1 MRSFKF
7 KKSGILSFAMC
18 FLLSS
23 TAAFAV
29 SSVPFE
35 GNPIGG
41 SFDPGV
47 VDQTNLIQLKEYER
61 RTRENM
67 EEHERGREVIEMDKK
82 MREQVDQLPNKEVS
96 FKLNSIKF
104 TGNTRFTEEQL
115 MDLICERIGNEVT
128 INDLITMAN
137 MVTEYYQ
144 QNGYISTIAYLP
156 PQKVQDGNVE
166 IVVMEGKY
174 GKVEIE
180 GNKWARD
187 KFVRATYLKDK
198 NIEPENVL
206 NVRDIQ
212 ETLREMNASG
222 YMKGQVSMQ
231 DNEESAQYTDL
242 TLQMKDRFPIDFDFR
257 FDNQGRDAI
266 GLNRAVFFAG
276 MYNLTGWGDKLLST
290 TALARRSVSQ
300 GIFYSVPI
308 GRHETKL
315 NLGYS
320 YSGLTM
326 GEEWKDLDI
335 KGHSHNFFVGLS
347 RRLVKTENYKLYGDV
362 SLDIRNTKSTIGEQ
376 KLVLPG
382 GAYKTRALRVNLTNI
397 KDDFYGKWFGNV
409 GASVGLPIMNAS
421 DEFDGYHERWLPTNK
436 YVKVNANLARL
447 QILPM
452 RSMAI
457 IQAGGQWASHGLY
470 ASEKMQ
476 FGGISSVRGYEEGFL
491 LSDYGVT
498 ASLEL
503 RSHIPFL
510 NRILPEKLQFID
522 DSIQWAAFYDAGW
535 FGNVGTGT
543 YGPNY
548 VMSVG
553 GGLIVRLTRYLS
565 GNVYIGIPI
574 GDKPEGASNC
584 RVHFTITSNI
594 L

>member
-1 MRSFKF
+1 MRNFKF
-7 KKSGILSFAMC
+7 KKLDMLLLPLC
-18 FLLSS
+18 FLVFS
-23 TAAFAV
+23 AQAFAV
-29 SSVPFE
+29 PSVPIE

-104 TGNTRFTEEQL
+104 TGNTCFTEEQL

-198 NIEPENVL
+198 NIETEKVL

-222 YMKGQVSMQ
+222 YMKGQVSMV

-300 GIFYSVPI
+300 GVFYSVPI

-326 GEEWKDLDI
+326 GEQWKDYDI
-335 KGHSHNFFVGLS
+335 KGHSHNFFAGLS
-347 RRLVKTENYKLYGDV
+347 RRLVKTENYKLYGDI
-362 SLDIRNTKSTIGEQ
+362 SLDIRNTKTTLGEQ
-376 KLVLPG
+376 KFLLNE
-382 GAYKTRALRVNLTNI
+382 YKTRALRVNFTNI
-397 KDDFYGKWFGNV
+397 KDDFYGKWFGNI
-409 GASVGLPIMNAS
+409 GASVGLPIMGAS
-421 DEFDGYHERWLPTNK
+421 DEYDGYHYDWLPTNK
-436 YVKVNANLARL
+436 FVKVNANLARL

-470 ASEKMQ
+470 PSEKMQ

-498 ASLEL
+498 ASLEF

-535 FGNVGTGT
+535 FGNVGTDT
-543 YGPNY
+543 YGPSY

-565 GNVYIGIPI
+565 GNVYIGIPL
-574 GDKPEGASNC
+574 GNKPEGASNC

>member
-1 MRSFKF
+1 MRNFKF
-7 KKSGILSFAMC
+7 KKLDML
-18 FLLSS
+18 FLPLCLLVFS
-23 TAAFAV
+23 AQAFAV
-29 SSVPFE
+29 PSVPIE

-82 MREQVDQLPNKEVS
+82 MRDEVDKLPNKEVS

-104 TGNTRFTEEQL
+104 TGNTCFTEEQL
-115 MDLICERIGNEVT
+115 MDLICERVGSEVT

-198 NIEPENVL
+198 NIETEKVL

-222 YMKGQVSMQ
+222 YMKGQVSMV

-300 GIFYSVPI
+300 GVFYSVPI

-326 GEEWKDLDI
+326 GEQWKEFDI
-335 KGHSHNFFVGLS
+335 KGHSHNFFAGLS

-376 KLVLPG
+376 KFLLNE
-382 GAYKTRALRVNLTNI
+382 YKTRALRVNFTNI
-397 KDDFYGKWFGNV
+397 KDDFYGKWFGNI
-409 GASVGLPIMNAS
+409 GASIGLPIMDAS
-421 DEFDGYHERWLPTNK
+421 DEYDGYHYDWLPTNK
-436 YVKVNANLARL
+436 FVKVNANIARL

-470 ASEKMQ
+470 PSEKMQ

-498 ASLEL
+498 ASLEF

-510 NRILPEKLQFID
+510 NRILPEKLKFID

-535 FGNVGTGT
+535 FGNVGTDT
-543 YGPNY
+543 YGPSY

-565 GNVYIGIPI
+565 GNVYIGIPL
-574 GDKPEGASNC
+574 GNKPEGASNC

>member
-7 KKSGILSFAMC
+7 KKSNVLSVILC

-23 TAAFAV
+23 TTAF
-29 SSVPFE
+29 SVPSIPME

-47 VDQTNLIQLKEYER
+47 IDQTNLIQLKEYER
-61 RTRENM
+61 KTRENM
-67 EEHERGREVIEMDKK
+67 EEHERGREVIEMNKK

-115 MDLICERIGNEVT
+115 MDLICEKIGNEVT

-300 GIFYSVPI
+300 GVFYSVPI

-326 GEEWKDLDI
+326 GEQWKEFDI
-335 KGHSHNFFVGLS
+335 KGHSHNFFAGLS
-347 RRLVKTENYKLYGDV
+347 RRLVKTENYKLYGDI
-362 SLDIRNTKSTIGEQ
+362 SLDIRNTKSTFGEQ
-376 KLVLPG
+376 KITLNE
-382 GAYKTRALRVNLTNI
+382 YKTRALRVNFTNI

-409 GASVGLPIMNAS
+409 GASVGLPMMDAS
-421 DEFDGYHERWLPTNK
+421 DEFDGYHYDWLPTNK
-436 YVKVNANLARL
+436 FVKVNANLARL

-470 ASEKMQ
+470 PSEKMQ

-498 ASLEL
+498 ASLEF

-535 FGNVGTGT
+535 FGNVGTDT
-543 YGPNY
+543 YGPSY

>member
-1 MRSFKF
+1 MRNFKF
-7 KKSGILSFAMC
+7 KKLDMLLLPLC
-18 FLLSS
+18 FLVFS
-23 TAAFAV
+23 TQAFAIP
-29 SSVPFE
+29 SVPIE

-61 RTRENM
+61 KTRENM

-104 TGNTRFTEEQL
+104 TGNTCFTEEQL

-198 NIEPENVL
+198 NIETEKVL

-222 YMKGQVSMQ
+222 YMKGQVSMV

-290 TALARRSVSQ
+290 TALAGRSVSQ
-300 GIFYSVPI
+300 GVFYSVPI

-326 GEEWKDLDI
+326 GEQWKDYDI
-335 KGHSHNFFVGLS
+335 KGHSHNFFAGLS
-347 RRLVKTENYKLYGDV
+347 RRLVKTENYKLYGDI
-362 SLDIRNTKSTIGEQ
+362 SLDIRNTKTTLGEQ
-376 KLVLPG
+376 KFLLNE
-382 GAYKTRALRVNLTNI
+382 YKTRALRVNFTNI
-397 KDDFYGKWFGNV
+397 KDDFYGKWFGNI
-409 GASVGLPIMNAS
+409 GASVGLPIMDAS
-421 DEFDGYHERWLPTNK
+421 DEYDHYHYDWLPTNK

-470 ASEKMQ
+470 PSEKMQ

-498 ASLEL
+498 ASLEF

-535 FGNVGTGT
+535 FGNVGTDT
-543 YGPNY
+543 YGPSY

-565 GNVYIGIPI
+565 GNVYIGIPL
-574 GDKPEGASNC
+574 GNKPEGASNC

>member
-1 MRSFKF
+1 MRNFKF
-7 KKSGILSFAMC
+7 KKLDMLLLPLC
-18 FLLSS
+18 FLVFS
-23 TAAFAV
+23 TQAFAIP
-29 SSVPFE
+29 SVPIE

-61 RTRENM
+61 KTRENM

-104 TGNTRFTEEQL
+104 TGNTCFTEEQL

-198 NIEPENVL
+198 NIETEKVL

-222 YMKGQVSMQ
+222 YMKGQVSMV

-300 GIFYSVPI
+300 GVFYSVPI

-326 GEEWKDLDI
+326 GEQWKDYDI
-335 KGHSHNFFVGLS
+335 KGHSHNFFAGLS
-347 RRLVKTENYKLYGDV
+347 RRLVKTENYKLYGDI
-362 SLDIRNTKSTIGEQ
+362 SLDIRNTKTTLGEQ
-376 KLVLPG
+376 KFLLNE
-382 GAYKTRALRVNLTNI
+382 YKTRALRVNFTNI
-397 KDDFYGKWFGNV
+397 KDDFYGKWFGNI
-409 GASVGLPIMNAS
+409 GASVGLPIMGAS
-421 DEFDGYHERWLPTNK
+421 DEYDGYHYDWLPTNK

-470 ASEKMQ
+470 PSEKMQ

-498 ASLEL
+498 ASLEF

-535 FGNVGTGT
+535 FGNVGTDT
-543 YGPNY
+543 YGPSY

-565 GNVYIGIPI
+565 GNVYIGIPL
-574 GDKPEGASNC
+574 GNKPEGASNC

>member
-1 MRSFKF
+1 MHNFKF
-7 KKSGILSFAMC
+7 KKLDMLLLPLC
-18 FLLSS
+18 FLVFS
-23 TAAFAV
+23 TQAFAIP
-29 SSVPFE
+29 SVPIE

-61 RTRENM
+61 KTRENM

-104 TGNTRFTEEQL
+104 TGNTCFTEEQL

-198 NIEPENVL
+198 NIETEKVL

-222 YMKGQVSMQ
+222 YMKGQVSMV

-300 GIFYSVPI
+300 GVFYSVPI

-326 GEEWKDLDI
+326 GEQWKDYDI
-335 KGHSHNFFVGLS
+335 KGHSHNFFAGLS
-347 RRLVKTENYKLYGDV
+347 RRLVKTENYKLYGDI
-362 SLDIRNTKSTIGEQ
+362 SLDIRNTKTTLGEQ
-376 KLVLPG
+376 KFLLNE
-382 GAYKTRALRVNLTNI
+382 YKTRALRVNFTNI
-397 KDDFYGKWFGNV
+397 KDDFYGKWFGNI
-409 GASVGLPIMNAS
+409 GASVGLPIMDAS
-421 DEFDGYHERWLPTNK
+421 DEYDHYHYDWLPTNK

-470 ASEKMQ
+470 PSEKMQ

-498 ASLEL
+498 ASLEF

-535 FGNVGTGT
+535 FGNVGTDT
-543 YGPNY
+543 YGPSY

-565 GNVYIGIPI
+565 GNVYIGIPL
-574 GDKPEGASNC
+574 GNKPEGASNC

>member
-1 MRSFKF
+1 MLHCRF
-7 KKSGILSFAMC
+7 KKLGAPLLLLC
-18 FLLSS
+18 FLATTNTALSIPME
-23 TAAFAV
+23 AAQNV
-29 SSVPFE
+29 
-35 GNPIGG
+35 GN
-41 SFDPGV
+41 FDPGV
-47 VDQTNLIQLKEYER
+47 IDQTNLIQMKEYEY
-61 RTRENM
+61 RTRENLK
-67 EEHERGREVIEMDKK
+67 EHERGREVIEMDKK
-82 MREQVDQLPNKEVS
+82 MRDEVDKLPNKEVS

-104 TGNTRFTEEQL
+104 TGNTQFTEEQL
-115 MDLICERIGNEVT
+115 MDLICEKIGQEVT
-128 INDLITMAN
+128 INDLIGFAN

-144 QNGYISTIAYLP
+144 QRGYISTIAYLP

-166 IVVMEGKY
+166 IIVMEGKY

-198 NIEPENVL
+198 NIEPGKVL
-206 NVRDIQ
+206 NIADIQ
-212 ETLREMNASG
+212 ESLREMNATR
-222 YMKGQVSMQ
+222 YMRGQVSMQ
-231 DNEESAQYTDL
+231 DSEESAQYTDF
-242 TLQMKDRFPIDFDFR
+242 TLEMKDRFPIDFDFR

-300 GIFYSVPI
+300 GVFYSVPI

-326 GEEWKDLDI
+326 GEQWKDYDI
-335 KGHSHNFFVGLS
+335 KGHSHNFFAGLS
-347 RRLVKTENYKLYGDV
+347 RRLVKTENYKLYGDI

-376 KLVLPG
+376 KFLLNE
-382 GAYKTRALRVNLTNI
+382 YKTRALRVNFTNI
-397 KDDFYGKWFGNV
+397 KDDFYGKWFGNI
-409 GASVGLPIMNAS
+409 GASVGLPIMDAS
-421 DEFDGYHERWLPTNK
+421 DEYDGYHYDWLPTNK
-436 YVKVNANLARL
+436 FVKVNANIARL

-498 ASLEL
+498 ASLEF

>member
-1 MRSFKF
+1 MRNFKF
-7 KKSGILSFAMC
+7 KKLDMLLLPLC
-18 FLLSS
+18 FLVFS
-23 TAAFAV
+23 TQAFAIP
-29 SSVPFE
+29 SVPIE

-61 RTRENM
+61 KTRENM

-104 TGNTRFTEEQL
+104 TGNTCFTEEQL

-198 NIEPENVL
+198 NIETEKVL

-222 YMKGQVSMQ
+222 YMKGQVSMV

-300 GIFYSVPI
+300 GVFYSVPI

-326 GEEWKDLDI
+326 GEQWKDYDI
-335 KGHSHNFFVGLS
+335 KGHSHNFFAGLS
-347 RRLVKTENYKLYGDV
+347 RRLVKTENYKLYGDI
-362 SLDIRNTKSTIGEQ
+362 SLDIRNTKTTLGEQ
-376 KLVLPG
+376 KFLLNE
-382 GAYKTRALRVNLTNI
+382 YKTRALRVNFTNI
-397 KDDFYGKWFGNV
+397 KDDFYGKWFGNI
-409 GASVGLPIMNAS
+409 GASVGLPIMDAS
-421 DEFDGYHERWLPTNK
+421 DEYDGYHYDWLPTNK
-436 YVKVNANLARL
+436 FVKVNANIARL

-470 ASEKMQ
+470 PSEKMQ

-498 ASLEL
+498 ASLEF

-535 FGNVGTGT
+535 FGNVGTDT
-543 YGPNY
+543 YGPSY

-565 GNVYIGIPI
+565 GNVYIGIPL
-574 GDKPEGASNC
+574 GNKPEGASNC

>member
-1 MRSFKF
+1 MRNFKF
-7 KKSGILSFAMC
+7 KKLDMLLLPLC
-18 FLLSS
+18 FLVFS
-23 TAAFAV
+23 AQAFAV
-29 SSVPFE
+29 PSVPIE

-47 VDQTNLIQLKEYER
+47 LDQTNLIQLKEYER

-104 TGNTRFTEEQL
+104 TGNTCFTEEQL

-198 NIEPENVL
+198 NIETEKVL

-222 YMKGQVSMQ
+222 YMKGQVSMV

-300 GIFYSVPI
+300 GVFYSVPI

-326 GEEWKDLDI
+326 GEQWKDYDI
-335 KGHSHNFFVGLS
+335 KGHSHNFFAGLS
-347 RRLVKTENYKLYGDV
+347 RRLVKTENYKLYGDI
-362 SLDIRNTKSTIGEQ
+362 SLDIRNTKTTLGEQ
-376 KLVLPG
+376 KFLLNE
-382 GAYKTRALRVNLTNI
+382 YKTRALRVNFTNI
-397 KDDFYGKWFGNV
+397 KDDFYGKWFGNI
-409 GASVGLPIMNAS
+409 GASVGLPIMDAS
-421 DEFDGYHERWLPTNK
+421 DEFDGYHYDWLPTNK

-470 ASEKMQ
+470 PSEKMQ

-498 ASLEL
+498 ASLEF

-535 FGNVGTGT
+535 FGNVGTDT
-543 YGPNY
+543 YGPSY

-565 GNVYIGIPI
+565 GNVYIGIPL
-574 GDKPEGASNC
+574 GNKPEGASNC

>member
-1 MRSFKF
+1 MRNFKF
-7 KKSGILSFAMC
+7 KKLDMLLLPLC
-18 FLLSS
+18 FLVFS
-23 TAAFAV
+23 AQAFAV
-29 SSVPFE
+29 PSVPIE

-104 TGNTRFTEEQL
+104 TGNTCFTEEQL

-198 NIEPENVL
+198 NIETEKVL

-222 YMKGQVSMQ
+222 YMKGQVSMV

-300 GIFYSVPI
+300 GVFYSVPI

-326 GEEWKDLDI
+326 GEQWKDYDI
-335 KGHSHNFFVGLS
+335 KGHSHNFFAGLS
-347 RRLVKTENYKLYGDV
+347 RRLVKTENYKLYGDI
-362 SLDIRNTKSTIGEQ
+362 SLDIRNTKTTLGEQ
-376 KLVLPG
+376 KFLLNE
-382 GAYKTRALRVNLTNI
+382 YKTRALRVNFTNI
-397 KDDFYGKWFGNV
+397 KDDFYGKWFGNI
-409 GASVGLPIMNAS
+409 GASVGLPIMDAS
-421 DEFDGYHERWLPTNK
+421 DEYDHYHYDWLPTNK

-470 ASEKMQ
+470 PSEKMQ

-498 ASLEL
+498 ASLEF

-535 FGNVGTGT
+535 FGNVGTDT
-543 YGPNY
+543 YGPSY

-565 GNVYIGIPI
+565 GNVYIGIPL
-574 GDKPEGASNC
+574 GNKPEGASNC

>member
-7 KKSGILSFAMC
+7 KKSDVLSVILC

-23 TAAFAV
+23 TTAF
-29 SSVPFE
+29 SVPSIPME

-47 VDQTNLIQLKEYER
+47 IDQTNLIQLKEYER
-61 RTRENM
+61 KTRENM
-67 EEHERGREVIEMDKK
+67 EEHERGREVIEMNKK

-115 MDLICERIGNEVT
+115 MDLICEKIGNEVT

-300 GIFYSVPI
+300 GVFYSVPI

-326 GEEWKDLDI
+326 GEQWKEFDI
-335 KGHSHNFFVGLS
+335 KGHSHNFFAGLS
-347 RRLVKTENYKLYGDV
+347 RRLVKTENYKLYGDI
-362 SLDIRNTKSTIGEQ
+362 SLDIRNTKSTFGEQ
-376 KLVLPG
+376 KITLNE
-382 GAYKTRALRVNLTNI
+382 YKTRALRVNFTNI

-409 GASVGLPIMNAS
+409 GASVGLPMMDAS
-421 DEFDGYHERWLPTNK
+421 DEYDDFHYDWLPTNK
-436 YVKVNANLARL
+436 FVKVNANLARL

-470 ASEKMQ
+470 PSEKMQ

-498 ASLEL
+498 ASLEF

-535 FGNVGTGT
+535 FGNVGTDT
-543 YGPNY
+543 YGPSY

-565 GNVYIGIPI
+565 GNIYIGIPI

>member
-1 MRSFKF
+1 MRKYRF
-7 KKSGILSFAMC
+7 KKPNV
-18 FLLSS
+18 FLLIMATMLLTTS
-23 TAAFAV
+23 TALSLPMEAPQGV
-29 SSVPFE
+29 
-35 GNPIGG
+35 GN
-41 SFDPGV
+41 FDPGV
-47 VDQTNLIQLKEYER
+47 IDQTNLIQLKEYEY
-61 RTRENM
+61 RTREDM
-67 EEHERGREVIEMDKK
+67 KEHERGREVIEMNKK
-82 MREQVDQLPNKEVS
+82 MRDEVDKLPNKEVS

-104 TGNTRFTEEQL
+104 TGNTQFTEEQL
-115 MDLICERIGNEVT
+115 MDLICEKIGQEVT
-128 INDLITMAN
+128 INDLIGYAN
-137 MVTEYYQ
+137 MVTEFYQ
-144 QNGYISTIAYLP
+144 QRGYISTIAYLP

-198 NIEPENVL
+198 NIETEKVL
-206 NVRDIQ
+206 NVHDIQ

-257 FDNQGRDAI
+257 FDNQGRDAV

-300 GIFYSVPI
+300 GVFYSIPI
-308 GRHETKL
+308 GRHETKI

-326 GEEWKDLDI
+326 GEQWKDFDI
-335 KGHSHNFFVGLS
+335 KGSSHNFFGGIS
-347 RRLVKTENYKLYGDV
+347 RRLVKTENYKLYGDI
-362 SLDIRNTKSTIGEQ
+362 SLDIRNTKTTIGEQ
-376 KLVLPG
+376 KLTLYD
-382 GAYKTRALRVNLTNI
+382 YKTRALRVNLTNI
-397 KDDFYGKWFGNV
+397 KDDFYGKWFGNI
-409 GASVGLPIMNAS
+409 GASVGLPIMGAS
-421 DEFDGYHERWLPTNK
+421 DEYDSFHYDWLPTNK
-436 YVKVNANLARL
+436 FVKVNANIARL
-447 QILPM
+447 QMLPM

-470 ASEKMQ
+470 PSEKMQ
-476 FGGISSVRGYEEGFL
+476 FGGISTVRGYEEGFML
-491 LSDYGVT
+491 NDYGVT

-510 NRILPEKLQFID
+510 NRILPEKLRFID

-535 FGNVGTGT
+535 FGNVGTST
-543 YGPNY
+543 YGPSY
-548 VMSVG
+548 MMSVG
-553 GGLIVRLTRYLS
+553 GGLIVRLTKYLS

-584 RVHFTITSNI
+584 RVHFTVTSNI

>member
-1 MRSFKF
+1 MRNFKF
-7 KKSGILSFAMC
+7 KKLDMLLLPLC
-18 FLLSS
+18 FLVFS
-23 TAAFAV
+23 TQAFAIP
-29 SSVPFE
+29 SVPIE

-104 TGNTRFTEEQL
+104 TGNTCFTEEQL

-198 NIEPENVL
+198 NIETEKVL

-222 YMKGQVSMQ
+222 YMKGQVSMV

-300 GIFYSVPI
+300 GVFYSVPI

-326 GEEWKDLDI
+326 GEQWKDYDI
-335 KGHSHNFFVGLS
+335 KGHSHNFFAGLS
-347 RRLVKTENYKLYGDV
+347 RRLVKTENYKLYGDI
-362 SLDIRNTKSTIGEQ
+362 SLDIRNTKTTLGEQ
-376 KLVLPG
+376 KFLLNE
-382 GAYKTRALRVNLTNI
+382 YKTRALRVNFTNI
-397 KDDFYGKWFGNV
+397 KDDFYGKWFGNI
-409 GASVGLPIMNAS
+409 GASVGLPIMDAS
-421 DEFDGYHERWLPTNK
+421 DEFDGYHYDWLPTNK

-470 ASEKMQ
+470 PSEKMQ

-498 ASLEL
+498 ASLEF

-535 FGNVGTGT
+535 FGNVGTDT
-543 YGPNY
+543 YGPSY

-565 GNVYIGIPI
+565 GNVYIGIPL
-574 GDKPEGASNC
+574 GNKPEGASNC

>member
-1 MRSFKF
+1 MRNFKF
-7 KKSGILSFAMC
+7 KKLDMLLLPLC
-18 FLLSS
+18 FLVFS
-23 TAAFAV
+23 TQAFAIP
-29 SSVPFE
+29 SVPIE

-61 RTRENM
+61 KTRENM

-104 TGNTRFTEEQL
+104 TGNTCFTEEQL

-198 NIEPENVL
+198 NIETEKVL

-222 YMKGQVSMQ
+222 YMKGQVSMV

-300 GIFYSVPI
+300 GVFYSVPI

-326 GEEWKDLDI
+326 GEQWKDYDI
-335 KGHSHNFFVGLS
+335 KGHSHNFFAGLS
-347 RRLVKTENYKLYGDV
+347 RRLVKTENYKLYGDI
-362 SLDIRNTKSTIGEQ
+362 SLDIRNTKTTLGEQ
-376 KLVLPG
+376 KFLLNE
-382 GAYKTRALRVNLTNI
+382 YKTRALRVNFTNI
-397 KDDFYGKWFGNV
+397 KDDFYGKWFGNI
-409 GASVGLPIMNAS
+409 GASVGLPIMGAS
-421 DEFDGYHERWLPTNK
+421 DEYDGYHYDWLPTNK
-436 YVKVNANLARL
+436 FVKVNANLARL

-470 ASEKMQ
+470 PSEKMQ

-498 ASLEL
+498 ASLEF

-535 FGNVGTGT
+535 FGNVGTDT
-543 YGPNY
+543 YGPSY

-565 GNVYIGIPI
+565 GNVYIGIPL
-574 GDKPEGASNC
+574 GNKPEGASNC

>member
-1 MRSFKF
+1 MRNFKF
-7 KKSGILSFAMC
+7 KKLDMLLLPLC
-18 FLLSS
+18 FLVFS
-23 TAAFAV
+23 AQAFAV
-29 SSVPFE
+29 PSVPIE

-61 RTRENM
+61 KTRENM

-104 TGNTRFTEEQL
+104 TGNTCFTEEQL

-198 NIEPENVL
+198 NIETEKVL

-222 YMKGQVSMQ
+222 YMKGQVSMV

-300 GIFYSVPI
+300 GVFYSVPI

-326 GEEWKDLDI
+326 GEQWKDYDI
-335 KGHSHNFFVGLS
+335 KGHSHNFFAGLS
-347 RRLVKTENYKLYGDV
+347 RRLVKTENYKLYGDI
-362 SLDIRNTKSTIGEQ
+362 SLDIRNTKTTLGEQ
-376 KLVLPG
+376 KFLLNE
-382 GAYKTRALRVNLTNI
+382 YKTRALRVNFTNI
-397 KDDFYGKWFGNV
+397 KDDFYGKWFGNI
-409 GASVGLPIMNAS
+409 GASVGLPIMGAS
-421 DEFDGYHERWLPTNK
+421 DEYDGYHYDWLPTNK
-436 YVKVNANLARL
+436 FVKVNANLARL

-470 ASEKMQ
+470 PSEKMQ

-498 ASLEL
+498 ASLEF

-535 FGNVGTGT
+535 FGNVGTDT
-543 YGPNY
+543 YGPSY

-565 GNVYIGIPI
+565 GNVYIGIPL
-574 GDKPEGASNC
+574 GNKPEGASNC

>member
-1 MRSFKF
+1 MRNFKF
-7 KKSGILSFAMC
+7 KKLDMLLLPLC
-18 FLLSS
+18 FLVFS
-23 TAAFAV
+23 AQAFAV
-29 SSVPFE
+29 PSVPIE

-104 TGNTRFTEEQL
+104 TGNTCFTEEQL

-198 NIEPENVL
+198 NIETEKVL

-222 YMKGQVSMQ
+222 YMKGQVSMV

-300 GIFYSVPI
+300 GVFYSVPI

-326 GEEWKDLDI
+326 GEQWKDYDI
-335 KGHSHNFFVGLS
+335 KGHSHNFFAGLS
-347 RRLVKTENYKLYGDV
+347 RRLVKTENYKLYGDI
-362 SLDIRNTKSTIGEQ
+362 SLDIRNTKTTLGEQ
-376 KLVLPG
+376 KFLLNE
-382 GAYKTRALRVNLTNI
+382 YKTRALRVNFTNI
-397 KDDFYGKWFGNV
+397 KDDFYGKWFGNI
-409 GASVGLPIMNAS
+409 GASVGLPIMGAS
-421 DEFDGYHERWLPTNK
+421 DEFDGYHYDWLPTNK

-470 ASEKMQ
+470 PSEKMQ

-498 ASLEL
+498 ASLEF

-535 FGNVGTGT
+535 FGNVGTDT
-543 YGPNY
+543 YGPSY

-565 GNVYIGIPI
+565 GNVYIGIPL
-574 GDKPEGASNC
+574 GNKPEGASNC

>member
-1 MRSFKF
+1 MRNFKF
-7 KKSGILSFAMC
+7 KKLDMLLLPLC
-18 FLLSS
+18 FLVFS
-23 TAAFAV
+23 TQAFAV
-29 SSVPFE
+29 PSVPIE

-104 TGNTRFTEEQL
+104 TGNTCFTEEQL

-198 NIEPENVL
+198 NIETEKVL

-222 YMKGQVSMQ
+222 YMKGQVSMV

-300 GIFYSVPI
+300 GVFYSVPI

-326 GEEWKDLDI
+326 GEQWKDYDI
-335 KGHSHNFFVGLS
+335 KGHSHNFFAGLS
-347 RRLVKTENYKLYGDV
+347 RRLVKTENYKLYGDI
-362 SLDIRNTKSTIGEQ
+362 SLDIRNTKTTLGEQ
-376 KLVLPG
+376 KFLLNE
-382 GAYKTRALRVNLTNI
+382 YKTRALRVNFTNI
-397 KDDFYGKWFGNV
+397 KDDFYGKWFGNI
-409 GASVGLPIMNAS
+409 GASVGLPIMDAS

-470 ASEKMQ
+470 PSEKMQ

-498 ASLEL
+498 ASLEF

-535 FGNVGTGT
+535 FGNVGTDT
-543 YGPNY
+543 YGPSY

-565 GNVYIGIPI
+565 GNVYIGIPL
-574 GDKPEGASNC
+574 GNKPEGASNC

>member
-1 MRSFKF
+1 MRNFKF
-7 KKSGILSFAMC
+7 KKLNMLLLPLC
-18 FLLSS
+18 FLFFS
-23 TAAFAV
+23 TQAFAIP
-29 SSVPFE
+29 SVPIE

-104 TGNTRFTEEQL
+104 TGNTCFTEEQL

-198 NIEPENVL
+198 NIETEKVL

-222 YMKGQVSMQ
+222 YMKGQVSMV

-300 GIFYSVPI
+300 GVFYSVPI

-326 GEEWKDLDI
+326 GEQWKDYDI
-335 KGHSHNFFVGLS
+335 KGHSHNFFAGLS
-347 RRLVKTENYKLYGDV
+347 RRLVKTENYKLYGDI
-362 SLDIRNTKSTIGEQ
+362 SLDIRNTKTTLGEQ
-376 KLVLPG
+376 KFLLNE
-382 GAYKTRALRVNLTNI
+382 YKTRALRVNFTNI
-397 KDDFYGKWFGNV
+397 KDDFYGKWFGNI
-409 GASVGLPIMNAS
+409 GASVGLPIMDAS

-470 ASEKMQ
+470 PSEKMQ

-498 ASLEL
+498 ASLEF

-535 FGNVGTGT
+535 FGNVGTDT
-543 YGPNY
+543 YGPSY

-565 GNVYIGIPI
+565 GNVYIGIPL
-574 GDKPEGASNC
+574 GNKPEGASNC

>member
-7 KKSGILSFAMC
+7 KKSDVVSLIFCFMLSG
-18 FLLSS
+18 
-23 TAAFAV
+23 TAAF
-29 SSVPFE
+29 SVPSVPIE

-82 MREQVDQLPNKEVS
+82 MREQVDQLPNKELS

-115 MDLICERIGNEVT
+115 MDLICEKIGNEVT

-222 YMKGQVSMQ
+222 YMKGQVSLQ

-326 GEEWKDLDI
+326 GEQWKEFDI
-335 KGHSHNFFVGLS
+335 KGHSHNFFAGLS
-347 RRLVKTENYKLYGDV
+347 RRLVKTENYKLYGDI
-362 SLDIRNTKSTIGEQ
+362 SLDIRNTKTTFGEQ
-376 KLVLPG
+376 KIVLNE
-382 GAYKTRALRVNLTNI
+382 YKTRALRVNFTNI

-409 GASVGLPIMNAS
+409 GASVGLPMLGAS
-421 DEFDGYHERWLPTNK
+421 DEFDQYHYSWLPTNK
-436 YVKVNANLARL
+436 FVKVNANLARL

-470 ASEKMQ
+470 PSEKMQ
-476 FGGISSVRGYEEGFL
+476 FGGISSVRGYEEVFL

-498 ASLEL
+498 ASLEF

-535 FGNVGTGT
+535 FGNVGTDT
-543 YGPNY
+543 YGPSY

>member
-7 KKSGILSFAMC
+7 KKSDVVSLIFCFILSGT
-18 FLLSS
+18 S
-23 TAAFAV
+23 AFAV
-29 SSVPFE
+29 PSIPME

-61 RTRENM
+61 KTRENM

-300 GIFYSVPI
+300 GVFYSVPI

-326 GEEWKDLDI
+326 GEQWKDYDI

-347 RRLVKTENYKLYGDV
+347 RRLVKTENYKLYGDI
-362 SLDIRNTKSTIGEQ
+362 SLDVRNTKSTIGEQ
-376 KLVLPG
+376 KVTLNE
-382 GAYKTRALRVNLTNI
+382 YKTRALRVNFTNI

-409 GASVGLPIMNAS
+409 GASVGLPIMGAS
-421 DEFDGYHERWLPTNK
+421 DEYDGYHYDWLPTNK
-436 YVKVNANLARL
+436 FVKVNANLARL

-470 ASEKMQ
+470 PSEKMQ

-498 ASLEL
+498 ASLEF

-535 FGNVGTGT
+535 FGNVGTDT
-543 YGPNY
+543 YGPSY

>member
-29 SSVPFE
+29 PSVPFE

-198 NIEPENVL
+198 NIETEKVL

-212 ETLREMNASG
+212 ETLREMNASL
-222 YMKGQVSMQ
+222 YMKGQVSMV

-300 GIFYSVPI
+300 GVFYSVPI

-326 GEEWKDLDI
+326 GEQWKEFDI

-376 KLVLPG
+376 KILLNE
-382 GAYKTRALRVNLTNI
+382 YKTRALRVNLTNI
-397 KDDFYGKWFGNV
+397 KDDFYGKWFGNI
-409 GASVGLPIMNAS
+409 GASVGLPMMDAS
-421 DEFDGYHERWLPTNK
+421 DEYDGYHYDWLPTNK
-436 YVKVNANLARL
+436 FVKVNANIARL

-470 ASEKMQ
+470 PSEKMQ

-498 ASLEL
+498 ASLEF

-535 FGNVGTGT
+535 FGNVGTDT
-543 YGPNY
+543 YGPSY

-565 GNVYIGIPI
+565 GNVYIGIPL
-574 GDKPEGASNC
+574 GNKPEGASNC

>member
-1 MRSFKF
+1 MRNFKF
-7 KKSGILSFAMC
+7 KKLDMLLLPLC
-18 FLLSS
+18 FLVFS
-23 TAAFAV
+23 AQAFAV
-29 SSVPFE
+29 PSVPIE

-104 TGNTRFTEEQL
+104 TGNTCFTEEQL

-198 NIEPENVL
+198 NIETEKVL

-222 YMKGQVSMQ
+222 YMKGQVSMV

-300 GIFYSVPI
+300 GVFYSVPI

-326 GEEWKDLDI
+326 GEQWKDYDI
-335 KGHSHNFFVGLS
+335 KGHSHNFFAGLS
-347 RRLVKTENYKLYGDV
+347 RRLVKTENYKLYGDI
-362 SLDIRNTKSTIGEQ
+362 SLDIRNTKTTLGEQ
-376 KLVLPG
+376 KFLLNE
-382 GAYKTRALRVNLTNI
+382 YKTRALRVNFTNI
-397 KDDFYGKWFGNV
+397 KDDFYGKWFGNI
-409 GASVGLPIMNAS
+409 GASVGLPIMDAS

-470 ASEKMQ
+470 PSEKMQ

-498 ASLEL
+498 ASLEF

-535 FGNVGTGT
+535 FGNVGTDT
-543 YGPNY
+543 YGPSY

-565 GNVYIGIPI
+565 GNVYIGIPL
-574 GDKPEGASNC
+574 GNKPEGASNC

>member
-1 MRSFKF
+1 MRNFKF
-7 KKSGILSFAMC
+7 KKLDMLLLPLC
-18 FLLSS
+18 FLVFS
-23 TAAFAV
+23 TQAFAIP
-29 SSVPFE
+29 SVPIE

-61 RTRENM
+61 KTRENM

-104 TGNTRFTEEQL
+104 TGNTCFTEEQL

-198 NIEPENVL
+198 NIETEKVL

-222 YMKGQVSMQ
+222 YMKGQVSMV

-300 GIFYSVPI
+300 GVFYSVPI

-326 GEEWKDLDI
+326 GEQWKDYDI
-335 KGHSHNFFVGLS
+335 KGHSHNFFAGLS
-347 RRLVKTENYKLYGDV
+347 RRLVKTENYKLYGDI
-362 SLDIRNTKSTIGEQ
+362 SLDIRNTKTTLGEQ
-376 KLVLPG
+376 KFLLNE
-382 GAYKTRALRVNLTNI
+382 YKTRALRVNFTNI
-397 KDDFYGKWFGNV
+397 KDDFYGKWFGNI
-409 GASVGLPIMNAS
+409 GASVGLPIMGAS
-421 DEFDGYHERWLPTNK
+421 DEFDGYHYDWLPTNK

-470 ASEKMQ
+470 PSEKMQ

-498 ASLEL
+498 ASLEF

-535 FGNVGTGT
+535 FGNVGTDT
-543 YGPNY
+543 YGPSY

-565 GNVYIGIPI
+565 GNVYIGIPL
-574 GDKPEGASNC
+574 GNKPEGASNC

>member
-1 MRSFKF
+1 MRNFKF
-7 KKSGILSFAMC
+7 KKLDMLLLPLC
-18 FLLSS
+18 FLVFS
-23 TAAFAV
+23 TQAFAIP
-29 SSVPFE
+29 SVPIE

-61 RTRENM
+61 KTRENM

-104 TGNTRFTEEQL
+104 TGNTCFTEEQL

-198 NIEPENVL
+198 NIETEKVL

-222 YMKGQVSMQ
+222 YMKGQVSMV

-300 GIFYSVPI
+300 GVFYSVPI

-326 GEEWKDLDI
+326 GEQWKDYDI
-335 KGHSHNFFVGLS
+335 KGHSHNFFAGLS
-347 RRLVKTENYKLYGDV
+347 RRLVKTENYKLYGDI
-362 SLDIRNTKSTIGEQ
+362 SLDIRNTKTTLGEQ
-376 KLVLPG
+376 KFLLNE
-382 GAYKTRALRVNLTNI
+382 YKTRALRVNFTNI
-397 KDDFYGKWFGNV
+397 KDDFYGKWFGNI
-409 GASVGLPIMNAS
+409 GASVGLPIMDAS
-421 DEFDGYHERWLPTNK
+421 DEFDGYHYDWLPTNK

-470 ASEKMQ
+470 PSEKMQ

-498 ASLEL
+498 ASLEF

-535 FGNVGTGT
+535 FGNVGTDT
-543 YGPNY
+543 YGPSY

-565 GNVYIGIPI
+565 GNVYIGIPL
-574 GDKPEGASNC
+574 GNKPEGASNC